1 MWYRLHF
8 LKNSRTLRHF
18 STAHPS
24 LRLAQLVKKYPCHH
38 SVKSPDQVGVVRHR
52 SQLFQFNLR
61 GNDPYDIDDPQM
73 RQALRQLLTDVDTVQ
88 LRSGVGYFTNY
99 KGGANTGDYRFDRHT
114 DSANLSMILPLKLVN
129 VFYELIHFNDGGSY
143 RQSLL
148 ENHPIFFNGEH
159 QTIRLI
165 NDHSKSWE
173 TLCFLLFLNKHG

>member
-1 MWYRLHF
+1 MAL
-8 LKNSRTLRHF
+8 RTF

-24 LRLAQLVKKYPCHH
+24 LRLEQLVKKYPCHH
-38 SVKSPDQVGVVRHR
+38 PVKSPDQLGVVRHR
-52 SQLFQFNLR
+52 SLLFQFNLR
-61 GNDPYDIDDPQM
+61 GSDPYDIDDSQM
-73 RQALRQLLTDVDTVQ
+73 RYVLRQLLTDADTAQ

-129 VFYELIHFNDGGSY
+129 VFYELIHFKGDS
-143 RQSLL
+143 RDRHSLL
-148 ENHPIFFNGEH
+148 ENRPLFFNGEH

-173 TLCFLLFLNKHG
+173 TLCFLLFLNKHV

>member
-1 MWYRLHF
+1 MAL
-8 LKNSRTLRHF
+8 RTF
-18 STAHPS
+18 STVQPI
-24 LRLAQLVKKYPCHH
+24 LGFKRLVYKYPCFHP
-38 SVKSPDQVGVVRHR
+38 VKSPDQVGVVRHR

-73 RQALRQLLTDVDTVQ
+73 RQALRQLLTDVDTAQ

-114 DSANLSMILPLKLVN
+114 DSANLSMILPLNLVN
-129 VFYELIHFNDGGSY
+129 VFYELIHFNEEGSY

-159 QTIRLI
+159 QTIRSI
-165 NDHSKSWE
+165 NDHSKSWG
-173 TLCFLLFLNKHG
+173 TLCFLLFLNKHV